1 MNSTDLHY
9 KSPTKQLLLD
19 IQPLAP
25 PTLDNFIVGQNAE
38 ALHSLKQALT
48 YAEEAR
54 FIYLWGAQGSGKSH
68 LLQACQRI
76 AAQSE
81 LPLFIADD
89 THLLNEDAQIA
100 LFDQFNQLRASGGIL
115 ISSGIAA
122 PTQMNLRDDLATR
135 LAWGLVYQLHPLTD
149 EEKAQALKTHAKER
163 GMKLPDEVVDYCLRY
178 LRRDLPTLMAVLDAL
193 DVWSLTEK
201 KPVTVPMLKKLLQLN
216 LET

>member
-1 MNSTDLHY
+1 M
-9 KSPTKQLLLD
+9 KQLLLD

-25 PTLDNFIVGQNAE
+25 PTLDNFIAGRNAE
-38 ALHSLKQALT
+38 ALHSLQMTLGGNADVH
-48 YAEEAR
+48 

-68 LLQACQRI
+68 LLQACINLAHEQ
-76 AAQSE
+76 Q
-81 LPLFIADD
+81 LPLCVVDD
-89 THLLNEDAQIA
+89 VNTLDDEAQIA
-100 LFDQFNQLRASGGIL
+100 LFNDFNQLRASGGML
-115 ISSGIAA
+115 ITSGNAA
-122 PTQMNLRDDLATR
+122 PTQMGLRDDLATR

-163 GMKLPDEVVDYCLRY
+163 GIKLPDEVVDYCLRY

-216 LET
+216 IEV